1 MRLADVVVKTE
12 NLWKTYMLGEVEVHA
27 LNDVNLEINRGEMI
41 TLVGPSVSGKT
52 TLLNMVG
59 GIGRPSQGRVLVD
72 EEDITANFEESYI
85 IRREKIGFI
94 FQFFNLIPALTAME
108 NVQLPMELVGK
119 ADAERKERATELL
132 TRVGLEHRMNH
143 RPGELSGGEQQR
155 VAIARALANN
165 PSIVLADEPTG
176 NLDTKTGKSI
186 VALMKELNQSEEQT
200 FVITT
205 HDILLA
211 RLSNR
216 MVTLRDGKVESV
228 EEVSDEVREKTLAG
242 FDRTGNA
249 E

>member
-1 MRLADVVVKTE
+1 MADVVVKTE
-12 NLWKTYMLGEVEVHA
+12 KLWKTYMLGEVEVHA
-27 LNDVNLEINRGEMI
+27 LNDVNLDIRRGEMVS
-41 TLVGPSVSGKT
+41 LVGPSGSGKT
-52 TLLNMVG
+52 TLLNMIG
-59 GIGRPSQGRVLVD
+59 GIGRPTQGRVLVD
-72 EEDITANFEESYI
+72 NEDITANFEESYL

-119 ADAERKERATELL
+119 PDKERKERATELL
-132 TRVGLEHRMNH
+132 TRVGLEHRMGH

-186 VALMKELNQSEEQT
+186 VALMKELNLAEEQT
-200 FVITT
+200 FIITT
-205 HDILLA
+205 HDIHLA

-216 MVTLRDGKVESV
+216 IIQLRDGKVDSI
-228 EEVSDEVREKTLAG
+228 EEVPEQIREQTLAS
-242 FDRTGNA
+242 FDRTGTSG
-249 E
+249 

>member
-1 MRLADVVVKTE
+1 MADVVVKTE

-27 LNDVNLEINRGEMI
+27 LNDVNLEIQRGEMI
-41 TLVGPSVSGKT
+41 TLVGPSGSGKT
-52 TLLNMVG
+52 TLLNMIG

-119 ADAERKERATELL
+119 PDNERKERATDLL

-165 PSIVLADEPTG
+165 PTIVLADEPTG

-186 VALMKELNQSEEQT
+186 VGLMKDLNQAEEQT

-205 HDILLA
+205 HDRLLA

-216 MVTLRDGKVESV
+216 MVTLRDGKIEDI
-228 EEVSDEVREKTLAG
+228 EVIPDEVREQTMAG
-242 FDRTGNA
+242 FDRTGSA
-249 E
+249 G

>member
-1 MRLADVVVKTE
+1 LADVVVKTE

-27 LNDVNLEINRGEMI
+27 LNDVNIEIHSGEMI
-41 TLVGPSVSGKT
+41 TLVGPSGSGKT
-52 TLLNMVG
+52 TLLNMIG

-72 EEDITANFEESYI
+72 DEDITANFEESYM

-119 ADAERKERATELL
+119 PDKERKDRATELL

-155 VAIARALANN
+155 VAIARALANS

-186 VALMKELNQSEEQT
+186 VALMKELNQAEEQT

-216 MVTLRDGKVESV
+216 MVTLRDGKVESI
-228 EEVSDEVREKTLAG
+228 EEVADEVREKTLAS
-242 FDRTGNA
+242 FDRTGSS

>member
-1 MRLADVVVKTE
+1 MADIVVKTE

-27 LNDVNLEINRGEMI
+27 LNDVNLEIDRGEMVS
-41 TLVGPSVSGKT
+41 LVGPSGSGKT
-52 TLLNMVG
+52 TLLNMIG
-59 GIGRPSQGRVLVD
+59 GIGRATQGRVLVD
-72 EEDITANFEESYI
+72 NEDITANFEESYV

-119 ADAERKERATELL
+119 PDKERKERATELL

-186 VALMKELNQSEEQT
+186 VSLMKELNQAENQT

-205 HDILLA
+205 HDIRLA
-211 RLSNR
+211 RLSDR
-216 MVTLRDGKVESV
+216 IVYLQDGKVDKV
-228 EEVSDEVREKTLAG
+228 EDVPDEVRQQAM
-242 FDRTGNA
+242 A
-249 E
+249 EFG

>member
-1 MRLADVVVKTE
+1 MADVVVKTE

-41 TLVGPSVSGKT
+41 TLVGPSGSGKT